1 VTQFFLITILSCF
14 VLLMFILNDLRRSS
28 YCQIEHWIPED
39 RGAISRI
46 LLLLIR
52 IAWRIAVKLYQSI
65 VVGLSSWLRSLI
77 FVAREVH
84 RLKQCWLWIVILMKG
99 ICCAAED
106 WSCGV
111 WNEINSLLKEL
122 ISWEALSIRVSY
134 CCSSSLLLLV
144 AKSMEETWLT
154 LSYWGHLI
162 GLRWRLNNIT

>member
-1 VTQFFLITILSCF
+1 VTQFVLITILSY
-14 VLLMFILNDLRRSS
+14 LLLFLFILNDLRRSS

-46 LLLLIR
+46 LLLLLR
-52 IAWRIAVKLYQSI
+52 IAWRVAVKLYQSI
-65 VVGLSSWLRSLI
+65 IVCLSSRLRCLV
-77 FVAREVH
+77 FVTREVH
-84 RLKQCWLWIVILMKG
+84 RLKQSWLWIVILMKG